1 MAVLLRPATEADIGA
16 IQALMLELAQFEKL
30 THMFVATEDDL
41 RDALFGKHPAVEC
54 LVAQW
59 HDESPADAA
68 AATAAPIV
76 AYALFFHNYSTF
88 LGRRGL
94 YLEDLYVQPSQ
105 RGRGIGKRLLQK
117 LASLAVER
125 GCRRFEWTVLDWN
138 QTAIDFYQN
147 VGATVLPDWRVV
159 RMTGDALQHFA
170 AAQTET
176 LNA

>member
-1 MAVLLRPATEADIGA
+1 MAARLRPATEADIDA

-30 THMFVATEDDL
+30 THVFVATADDL

-59 HDESPADAA
+59 DEGTHSAA
-68 AATAAPIV
+68 ASRSTAPIV

-88 LGRRGL
+88 QGRRGL

-105 RGRGIGKRLLQK
+105 RGRGIGKALLQK
-117 LASLAVER
+117 LAALAVER

-138 QTAIDFYQN
+138 RHAIDFYQSF
-147 VGATVLPDWRVV
+147 GATILPDWRVV
-159 RMTGDALQHFA
+159 RMTGDALQNFA
-170 AAQTET
+170 EGRAQ
-176 LNA
+176 A